1 MSSPFEI
8 SLKMRDKVLRYYSE
22 SKVFDRKREK
32 PTGVRNLDLDLPGLK
47 VRGEGAGHNMRDTIT
62 EINEGLQKSDRIHY
76 STSCVTGEYLLFRAL
91 VTAGTIWDYCR
102 DDDDPGGFKNLKDTV
117 WWMGESESFD
127 IVAYG
132 KRRNIIGGGDSGGE
146 EDAGKSTWD
155 PSDFSVNLTLVEAI
169 NEAVKNDEQ
178 FNLEMHDTEKFSRF
192 RGSFHDGT
200 ARGVAIEGRGL
211 FEFLLRFDA
220 CDFDGERE
228 VVYGSPVWVA
238 KVTDPVPGT
247 YNIGKFWR
255 TIAGEIVKVRQGSDQ
270 EVGDVKKGL
279 GIWDGEKW
287 KSTRW
292 ASSQSAY
299 LWNPPPI
306 PEEYPSVGDFVGFAT
321 DVPSEE
327 TTSRWSERFRKKLTN
342 FDVGL

>member
-1 MSSPFEI
+1 MSSPFLI
-8 SLKMRDKVLRYYSE
+8 SLKMQDKLLRYYSE
-22 SKVFDRKREK
+22 SKVSDHKRENPK
-32 PTGVRNLDLDLPGLK
+32 GMRNFGVEFSGIK
-47 VRGEGAGHNMRDTIT
+47 AGGESDGPNTRDIIT
-62 EINEGLQKSDRIHY
+62 KINESLQKSDRIHY
-76 STSCVTGEYLLFRAL
+76 STSCVIGEYLLFRAL

-102 DDDDPGGFKNLKDTV
+102 GDDDPGGFKNLKDTV

-132 KRRNIIGGGDSGGE
+132 KRRNIIGGGDPGGE
-146 EDAGKSTWD
+146 EDVGKSTWD

-169 NEAVKNDEQ
+169 NEAVKNDEK
-178 FNLEMHDTEKFSRF
+178 FNLEMYDTEKFSRF

-220 CDFDGERE
+220 RDFDGERE

-306 PEEYPSVGDFVGFAT
+306 PEEYPSVDDFVGFAT
-321 DVPSEE
+321 DVPSGE